1 MRTMNSGPTQG
12 EPAVPGTTAQT
23 TPRTEESSGPPVVLR
38 RGLPGWIRWFLPL
51 VGLALSGLVVWKQG
65 WRYESFPIPDKAFVR
80 QAPVF
85 QLHDQSMK
93 LLRLQ
98 RYIGRHKFLVAF
110 IDASQG
116 ADRSDVARGL
126 KERFSEFEKTGGL
139 IVGVTAGRPAENR
152 AAIERL
158 GGLPFVLLSDLNNL
172 EVHREW
178 GAVRGS
184 PEQAVEG
191 IVVVDRAGWIRFQHF
206 GPDKLG
212 TAEQWLAELRAVR

>member
-1 MRTMNSGPTQG
+1 MTGVEMP
-12 EPAVPGTTAQT
+12 
-23 TPRTEESSGPPVVLR
+23 
-38 RGLPGWIRWFLPL
+38 RGLPAWVRWFLPL
-51 VGLALSGLVVWKQG
+51 VAVALGGLVWWKQG
-65 WRYESFPIPDKAFVR
+65 QDYESFPIPDKAFVR

-110 IDASQG
+110 IDASEG
-116 ADRSDVARGL
+116 ADRSEVLKGL
-126 KERFSEFEKTGGL
+126 KSRFSEFERTGGL

-158 GGLPFVLLSDLNNL
+158 EGLPFVLLSDLNNL

-178 GAVRGS
+178 GAVKGS

-206 GPDKLG
+206 GPDELG
-212 TAEQWLAELRAVR
+212 TVEQWLAELRAVR